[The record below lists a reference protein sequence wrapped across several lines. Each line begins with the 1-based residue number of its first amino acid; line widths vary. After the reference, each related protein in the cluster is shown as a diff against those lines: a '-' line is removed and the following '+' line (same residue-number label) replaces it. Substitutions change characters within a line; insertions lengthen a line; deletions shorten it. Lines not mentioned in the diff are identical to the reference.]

1 MKKYYSTL
9 LISTFLL
16 GVPMVAQAKEKDT
29 TKEMTTETT
38 STSKKGET
46 VFYNGKLLTMKPET
60 KAIRD
65 AKPEKA
71 GNHTMGS
78 FIPKG
83 RQGCDVFTV
92 GDKSRPRQDFIDVSS
107 YQGAM
112 TQRDYN
118 TLKARGVKGVVVK
131 LTEGTSYRNP
141 YAGQQISM
149 AKKAG
154 MKVSVYHFSR
164 FKNKAQ
170 AEAEADYFV
179 QYARQLGLGNNTLMV
194 NDIESGDCNNGYTTQ
209 NSVYFA
215 LRLIRTHGIQSVLH
229 YGYQNWF
236 DTGVLDRNVLG
247 ADSIWMAAY
256 PYSPSANNLWFK
268 GSVEAWQFTSTMR
281 LPAGNDYTG
290 YIDGNIDYT
299 GRFTGKSTTKP
310 EVKPEPKPEEKP
322 EAKPEAKPEFHRYEG
337 YATILKGDAPRYNK
351 LAPLNQMGT
360 TAEMRYHTW
369 KIKGYYDVD
378 GVRYYSLYDQEDKW
392 HGYVRKDDIVET
404 EEAHGK
410 MIRGTEPFASV
421 NTVDYPIYG
430 ELSHF
435 KKIKLSGEK
444 AADQTYSVKGVYA
457 HYNGHYYASLY
468 NKKGDWQGYI
478 DTDALTWTDKPWGV
492 WHKSS
497 QYATITSTKYNIWA
511 ELNDFKKEKH
521 PIKNMYQKTFRVK
534 GWYQHYNGKRY
545 YSLYDEDGKWQG
557 YINASGA
564 KLSDKRCGSYI
575 SYGKPVTITREGYT
589 LWGDI
594 DHFEK
599 KKGSSTDMIGD
610 RYLAKGVY
618 YHINGATYYSLYNN
632 KDKWVGYVNANA
644 CR

>member
-78 FIPKG
+78 SIPKG
-83 RQGCDVFTV
+83 RQGCDIFTV

-179 QYARQLGLGNNTLMV
+179 QYARQLGLGKDTLMV

-236 DTGVLDRNVLG
+236 DTGVLNKNTLG

-281 LPAGNDYTG
+281 LPSGSDYTG

-310 EVKPEPKPEEKP
+310 EVKPE
-322 EAKPEAKPEFHRYEG
+322 FHRYEA
-337 YATILKGDAPRYNK
+337 YATILKNDAPRYNK
-351 LAPLNQMGT
+351 LAPLTKIGT
-360 TAEMRYHTW
+360 TEQLSNHTW

-378 GVRYYSLYDQEDKW
+378 GVRYYSLYDQEDQW
-392 HGYVRKDDIVET
+392 YGYVRKNDVIEK
-404 EEAHGK
+404 ENPRGE
-410 MIRGTEPFASV
+410 MITGAKPYASIIKENYNIWRNIDNF
-421 NTVDYPIYG
+421 NTIMNNSSN
-430 ELSHF
+430 L
-435 KKIKLSGEK
+435 IN
-444 AADQTYSVKGVYA
+444 QTYKVRGVYA
-457 HYNGHYYASLY
+457 HYNGSYYASLY
-468 NKKGDWQGYI
+468 DLDGNWQGYI
-478 DTDALTWTDKPWGV
+478 NTDALSWADMPKGV
-492 WHKSS
+492 WHDTKV
-497 QYATITSTKYNIWA
+497 YATVMKKNYNIWR
-511 ELNDFKKEKH
+511 ELEEFKTIKQ
-521 PIKNMYQKTFRVK
+521 PIENAYQKTYLVK
-534 GWYQHYNGKRY
+534 GWYKHINGAVYYSLYNNDNQWCGYVDSRAINEAEEPKGVYISYGKDVTVVKDNYNVWRELKQFKDVKDKSKNLYNKTYLAKGLYHHINGSTY
-545 YSLYDEDGKWQG
+545 YSLYDENNQWCG
-557 YINASGA
+557 YI
-564 KLSDKRCGSYI
+564 
-575 SYGKPVTITREGYT
+575 
-589 LWGDI
+589 
-594 DHFEK
+594 
-599 KKGSSTDMIGD
+599 
-610 RYLAKGVY
+610 
-618 YHINGATYYSLYNN
+618 
-632 KDKWVGYVNANA
+632 NANA